1 MTDKIQVCLWF
12 DHQAE
17 EAARF
22 YASLFRSS
30 QVGKAVPYGPAA
42 SEASGQ
48 PEGSAMTVEFELEGV
63 RFLGLNGGNQF
74 HFSPAISLL
83 VGCTSEAE
91 IDALWSKLSQSTRMP
106 LQKYPFAEKYGW
118 CQDRFGIDW
127 QLILAPRRQKIAPAL
142 LFANQKFGKAEE
154 AIRFYT
160 SVIPGS
166 EIGMIAK
173 DEKTGAVLHSVV
185 TLAGQDFVFMEGPL
199 EHQFDFTPA
208 ISFVVGC
215 ESQKEL
221 DTIWSKLSAVPEA
234 EQCGWLQDKY
244 GVSWQIVPK
253 HWGKRISDADP
264 ATRERWME
272 AVMQMKKLDFAR
284 LA

>member
-1 MTDKIQVCLWF
+1 
-12 DHQAE
+12 
-17 EAARF
+17 
-22 YASLFRSS
+22 
-30 QVGKAVPYGPAA
+30 
-42 SEASGQ
+42 
-48 PEGSAMTVEFELEGV
+48 
-63 RFLGLNGGNQF
+63 
-74 HFSPAISLL
+74 
-83 VGCTSEAE
+83 
-91 IDALWSKLSQSTRMP
+91 
-106 LQKYPFAEKYGW
+106 
-118 CQDRFGIDW
+118 
-127 QLILAPRRQKIAPAL
+127 
-142 LFANQKFGKAEE
+142 
-154 AIRFYT
+154 
-160 SVIPGS
+160 
-166 EIGMIAK
+166 
-173 DEKTGAVLHSVV
+173 VLHSVV